1 MKKVIVGVGVVAI
14 LIVIVILSV
23 KDSSERGKAVTV
35 EKATKRNISARVKA
49 TGEITPEKKV
59 EISAKVVGEITSLP
73 VHEGDTVHRGQVL
86 VQIERNLYEAARNQ
100 AKAALEGAAV
110 SVERAR
116 VQLVDAERTL
126 KRTRKLLA
134 QGLASQEKMDAAQVA
149 YDTARVDLQA
159 QQHSVEQYRSALQRA
174 QDDLDRTTIR
184 SPMDGVLIQLNAERG
199 ETVVPGSTNLPGS
212 VIMTVADMSRI
223 LAEVEV
229 GEVDVVHVE
238 LGQPAEVRVDALAN
252 EVEKGHVVEIATSG
266 VKDPAQGVIRFKV
279 KIAIENPDPR
289 LRPSM
294 TAKVNIITATH
305 ENVIAVPIQAVVKR
319 ALDKSGKEVHGDKA
333 KGLTKRQVV
342 YRIENG
348 KSAVHP
354 VETGISDDLYVEITK
369 GLSAGDAVITGPYR
383 TLKSLRDGDP
393 VHREKKK
400 AGKKNDDSGVK
411 VKVD

>member
-1 MKKVIVGVGVVAI
+1 
-14 LIVIVILSV
+14 
-23 KDSSERGKAVTV
+23 
-35 EKATKRNISARVKA
+35 
-49 TGEITPEKKV
+49 
-59 EISAKVVGEITSLP
+59 
-73 VHEGDTVHRGQVL
+73 
-86 VQIERNLYEAARNQ
+86 
-100 AKAALEGAAV
+100 
-110 SVERAR
+110 
-116 VQLVDAERTL
+116 
-126 KRTRKLLA
+126 
-134 QGLASQEKMDAAQVA
+134 
-149 YDTARVDLQA
+149 
-159 QQHSVEQYRSALQRA
+159 
-174 QDDLDRTTIR
+174 
-184 SPMDGVLIQLNAERG
+184 
-199 ETVVPGSTNLPGS
+199 
-212 VIMTVADMSRI
+212 MTVADMSRI